1 MGAALT
7 PSFAVLHLPVALA
20 AAAPLQPATPRMPPP
35 LQALASLPPFD
46 LELGSSVVLALICI
60 ALLVWLWRWERR
72 RRQRLARIQAVT
84 GCGFDHARDVLVPDG
99 QGGSLHVDFLLL
111 TLRGVVVVD
120 LRDVAGN
127 IFGGD
132 QMNEWTVM
140 NGAQRYTFT
149 NPQTG
154 LYDRIAA
161 VRALAQDLPVEG
173 RIVFTARGRFPK
185 GLPRHT
191 QSLESMSAE
200 FPLSDR
206 MAVSDLLERWMPPW
220 ELLKKS
226 VSPSRLAVPRAA
238 V

>member
-1 MGAALT
+1 MGVAALMGAAA
-7 PSFAVLHLPVALA
+7 SVRSAALQS
-20 AAAPLQPATPRMPPP
+20 AAPAPQLAP
-35 LQALASLPPFD
+35 LQALAALPPFD
-46 LELGSSVVLALICI
+46 LELGSSAVLAIIFI

-84 GCGFDHARDVLVPDG
+84 GCGFDHVRDVLVPDG

-111 TLRGVVVVD
+111 TLRGIVVID

-140 NGAQRYTFT
+140 NGSQRFTFT

-191 QSLESMSAE
+191 LSLESLSAE
-200 FPLSDR
+200 FPVSDR
-206 MAVSDLLERWMPPW
+206 MTVSDLLERWTPPW
-220 ELLKKS
+220 ELLKNS
-226 VSPSRLAVPRAA
+226 VSPSRLAVPRT
-238 V
+238 VV

>member
-1 MGAALT
+1 MIPAA
-7 PSFAVLHLPVALA
+7 AA
-20 AAAPLQPATPRMPPP
+20 AAAPSFAP
-35 LQALASLPPFD
+35 LQSLAALPPFD
-46 LELGSSVVLALICI
+46 LELGSSVVIAAILI

-72 RRQRLARIQAVT
+72 RRQRQARIQAVT
-84 GCGFDHARDVLVPDG
+84 SCGFEHLRDVLVPDG

-111 TLRGVVVVD
+111 TVRGVVVID

-173 RIVFTARGRFPK
+173 RIVFTGRGRFPK

-191 QSLESMSAE
+191 LSLESLTAE
-200 FPLSDR
+200 FPMSDR
-206 MAVSDLLERWMPPW
+206 MAVSDLLERYTAPW
-220 ELLKKS
+220 DLLKKS

-238 V
+238 L